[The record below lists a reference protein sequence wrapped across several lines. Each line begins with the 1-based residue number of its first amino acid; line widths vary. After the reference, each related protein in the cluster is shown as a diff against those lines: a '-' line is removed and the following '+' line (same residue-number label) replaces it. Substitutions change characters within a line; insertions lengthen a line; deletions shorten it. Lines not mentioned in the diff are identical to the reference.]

1 MKAYGLGD
9 DEDEVSGDFALGQ
22 VNTQE
27 LENQRYSDTVQQMQ
41 SLGDTVA
48 CSIPANASV
57 QDLLC
62 AVRNDIDGSL
72 AFRMGDG
79 SETATSGLRVNGR
92 LVLADVSNVADLAS
106 SSGRIKIEP
115 LTGYPVIRDLMV
127 DYSKFEE
134 NRSKVNPWMK
144 SEPRDGEYIINGT
157 AMGIMASET
166 ANTLHS
172 LSDVKSYYLLHS
184 DVRHS
189 CL

>member
-1 MKAYGLGD
+1 MRSQRLRPRPSKYTRIRNILVEIFRYCPANA
-9 DEDEVSGDFALGQ
+9 ESGW
-22 VNTQE
+22 
-27 LENQRYSDTVQQMQ
+27 
-41 SLGDTVA
+41 DTVA
-48 CSIPANASV
+48 RSIPANASV

-79 SETATSGLRVNGR
+79 SGTATSGLRVNGR

-134 NRSKVNPWMK
+134 NRSKVNPWMEIRAK
-144 SEPRDGEYIINGT
+144 RW
-157 AMGIMASET
+157 
-166 ANTLHS
+166 
-172 LSDVKSYYLLHS
+172 
-184 DVRHS
+184 
-189 CL
+189 